1 MVPARARSEG
11 KRLLHAGV
19 RSIWA
24 PASLE
29 GRHVGHAGVGVVS
42 LRGAPI
48 SLPTFATVG
57 FSEFFHLGRALRCHL
72 PISGGRIIHLNVVY
86 GFQGASTDSEKLRLT
101 EKLLEAVLC
110 ELAVVASGQ
119 PCLIVGD
126 LNVEPD
132 RIPCLL
138 RGLAAGHWFDLQSSW
153 ASATGVDPLPTCCK
167 TFGSGGGSRRDF
179 ILGCSHAVSALRWC
193 SVLQERWILPH
204 YAVRASFS
212 VGRWSAKVCL
222 PVRSSVLWPAAW
234 VSCVDK
240 SRGSKSVEVRR
251 IWEVYDESLSFIPPA
266 FWRGIRSSLLAGD
279 VSYAWRIWSFF
290 AEVSLVRAFVTS
302 GGPVSESGF
311 RLGRG
316 AASFRYVSIGGPV
329 VGKVRSD
336 LGSADGQAVHLF
348 KDSSVSRVIILRRR
362 LGCVLSVLDGIYRN
376 GLTLSRD
383 LELSAQWDAVVS
395 AGPCGP
401 LCRANLAVSPAV
413 GLSSFGDHVRVLY
426 DVVVDFLHRVVV
438 SRGDVAVRSW
448 RSWMLED
455 DKVHPYRWLKPDL
468 VAPAPLLCCDPCLTV
483 DGSGVLSGPDR
494 IDEQFRAAWLPFF
507 CRAGRGAC

>member
-1 MVPARARSEG
+1 M
-11 KRLLHAGV
+11 
-19 RSIWA
+19 
-24 PASLE
+24 
-29 GRHVGHAGVGVVS
+29 
-42 LRGAPI
+42 
-48 SLPTFATVG
+48 
-57 FSEFFHLGRALRCHL
+57 
-72 PISGGRIIHLNVVY
+72 Y

-101 EKLLEAVLC
+101 EKLLDAVLC

-212 VGRWSAKVCL
+212 VGRWSARVCL

-279 VSYAWRIWSFF
+279 VSSAWRIWSFF

-329 VGKVRSD
+329 VRKVRSD
-336 LGSADGQAVHLF
+336 LGSGDGQAVHLF

-401 LCRANLAVSPAV
+401 LCRANLDVSPAV

-426 DVVVDFLHRVVV
+426 DIVVDFLHRVVV
-438 SRGDVAVRSW
+438 SRRDVAVRSW

-483 DGSGVLSGPDR
+483 DGSGVLSSPDR

-507 CRAGRGAC
+507 CRAGRSAADPSVFDREVGGWLPRLGEFDFLKFLF

>member
-1 MVPARARSEG
+1 MLDTDADFVAVVEHRLVPARAGSEG
-11 KRLLHAGV
+11 KRLLQAGV
-19 RSIWA
+19 RSVWA

-29 GRHVGHAGVGVVS
+29 GGGHVGHAGVGVVS

-57 FSEFFHLGRALRCHL
+57 FSEFFHLGRALRCLL
-72 PISGGRIIHLNVVY
+72 PISGGRVIHLVVVY

-101 EKLLEAVLC
+101 EKLLDAVLC
-110 ELAVVASGQ
+110 ELAVVTSGQ

-153 ASATGVDPLPTCCK
+153 ASATGVDPLPTCCR

-179 ILGCSHAVSALRWC
+179 ILGCSHAISALRWC

-266 FWRGIRSSLLAGD
+266 FWRGIRSSLFAGD
-279 VSYAWRIWSFF
+279 ISYAWRIWSFF
-290 AEVSLVRAFVTS
+290 AEVSLVRAFVAS

-316 AASFRYVSIGGPV
+316 VARFRYVSIGGPV
-329 VGKVRSD
+329 VRKVRSD
-336 LGSADGQAVHLF
+336 LGSGDGQAVHFF
-348 KDSSVSRVIILRRR
+348 KDSSVSRVIVLRRR
-362 LGCVLSVLDGIYRN
+362 LGCVPSVLGGIYRN

-401 LCRANLAVSPAV
+401 LCRANLDVSPAV
-413 GLSSFGDHVRVLY
+413 GLSSFGDHVRVLH
-426 DVVVDFLHRVVV
+426 DVVVDFLHKVVV
-438 SRGDVAVRSW
+438 FRRDDAVRSW
-448 RSWMLED
+448 RSWLLED

-468 VAPAPLLCCDPCLTV
+468 VAPAPLV
-483 DGSGVLSGPDR
+483 VL
-494 IDEQFRAAWLPFF
+494 
-507 CRAGRGAC
+507 